1 PAPGDPPGAP
11 GGGCRGARAR
21 APGAG
26 ERGGGPPPE
35 APAAPPAAAADGRLF
50 LRALRYHWFL
60 ALTLGTLT
68 ASALAATAWFC
79 FPAKYTTYSLL
90 KVSGAT
96 PALLPTAGNGFASN
110 EFVTYGKPQA
120 SLIRSSQVL
129 TAALGEPAV
138 AQLPTVRRQ

>member
-1 PAPGDPPGAP
+1 MTPASGEPTGSPKGEVLERHDRGHRSGEH
-11 GGGCRGARAR
+11 GGRPR
-21 APGAG
+21 
-26 ERGGGPPPE
+26 PE

-96 PALLPTAGNGFASN
+96 PAL
-110 EFVTYGKPQA
+110 
-120 SLIRSSQVL
+120 
-129 TAALGEPAV
+129 
-138 AQLPTVRRQ
+138 